1 MATGMKR
8 IITAVVLLALAPA
21 VTGCG
26 VREQSSPESIDSSDV
41 PFGLLETPP
50 TREGSPTG
58 DPAGD
63 SFTLYLLGSERLVP
77 VLRQAPQRVDLI
89 TALDTLAEGPT
100 PDEVALGLHSAV
112 GPERPAR
119 PVRVDGD
126 VAVLELSDAFLAG
139 SGDQIAGLAQ
149 IVFTITGAST
159 VERAQFLLDRQPVEV
174 PTGDGVLTTKPVSR
188 ADYAPLAPP
197 P

>member
-1 MATGMKR
+1 MATGVNR
-8 IITAVVLLALAPA
+8 IITGVVLFAFAAA

-26 VREQSSPESIDSSDV
+26 VSEQSSPETVDSSDV
-41 PFGLLETPP
+41 PFGLLANAP
-50 TREGSPTG
+50 TREDSPTG

-63 SFTLYLLGSERLVP
+63 SFTVYLLGSERLVP
-77 VLRQAPQRVDLI
+77 VLREAPQRVDLV

-100 PDEVALGLHSAV
+100 ADEVALGLQSAV

-119 PVRVDGD
+119 PVRVEGD
-126 VAVLELSDAFLAG
+126 VAVLELSDAFLTG

-149 IVFTITGAST
+149 VVFTITGSST
-159 VERAQFLLDRQPVEV
+159 VERAQFLLDGQPVEV

-188 ADYAPLAPP
+188 ADYAPLAPSP
-197 P
+197 